1 MTQGHDGAMDSR
13 VLLADPPVTDLADHE
28 ARGGLAGLRRAY
40 ELGPGATIQEVML
53 SGLRGRGGGG
63 FPTGRKWQSV
73 RDAVALDDEDGGADR
88 AFVVCNGAEG
98 EPATF
103 KDRAIMRANP
113 HAVVEGVAIAAYAVG
128 AERAFIGVKE
138 RFGPEAERLAAAVD
152 EFAAAGLLAD
162 TTVQVVLG
170 PDHYLYGEETGLL
183 QVIEGEAPL
192 PRNVPPYIHG
202 LFATVPSSGWSA
214 SPGGVATEFAASNPT
229 VVNNVETLATVA
241 QVLARGPEWH
251 RALGTERSP
260 GFVVATV
267 VGDVVRP
274 GVAEVELGTP
284 LREVIDRVGGG
295 VADGRMV
302 KAVLSGAANPVITG
316 DQLDAPCSYEGLEAI
331 GSGMGA
337 AGFLVLDDA
346 TSMVE
351 VAQVLSRFLYV
362 ESCGQCPACK
372 LGCGAVTD
380 GLDLLASGRAVPED
394 IETMAYR
401 LRTVTD
407 GNRCYLPVQEQRVVG
422 SVLATFVDEVNAA
435 LDGQPLPARGFV
447 LPKLVDLADGI
458 ATYDERQAL
467 KQPDWTY
474 AESPPRSP
482 YG

>member
-1 MTQGHDGAMDSR
+1 MDSPA
-13 VLLADPPVTDLADHE
+13 VLLPDPPVASLADHE
-28 ARGGLAGLRRAY
+28 RRGGLVGLGRAY
-40 ELGPGATIQEVML
+40 ELGPGATIQEVIL

-73 RDAVALDDEDGGADR
+73 RDAVDTDVEDGGADR

-103 KDRAIMRANP
+103 KDRAIIRANP
-113 HAVVEGVAIAAYAVG
+113 YAVVEGVAIAAFAVG
-128 AERAFIGVKE
+128 AERAFIGIKE
-138 RFGPEAERLAAAVD
+138 RFAPEAERLAAAID
-152 EFAAAGLLAD
+152 EMTAAGLLDD
-162 TTVQVVLG
+162 TPVQVVLG

-214 SPGGVATEFAASNPT
+214 SPGGVVTDFSASNPT
-229 VVNNVETLATVA
+229 VVNNVETLATVT

-251 RALGTERSP
+251 RSLGTDRSP
-260 GFVVATV
+260 GLVVATV
-267 VGDVVRP
+267 VGDVVSP
-274 GVAEVELGTP
+274 GVGEVELGTP
-284 LREVIDRVGGG
+284 LHEVIERVGGG
-295 VADGRMV
+295 LPPGRTV
-302 KAVLSGAANPVITG
+302 KAVLSGVANPVITG

-337 AGFLVLDDA
+337 AGFLVLDDT
-346 TSMVE
+346 TSMLE

-380 GLDLLASGRAVPED
+380 GLDTLAAGTGQPED
-394 IETMAYR
+394 VETIAYR

-422 SVLATFVDEVNAA
+422 SIITAFADEVNLA
-435 LDGQPLPARGFV
+435 LDGTPLPRRGFV
-447 LPKLVDLADGI
+447 PPKLAELGGGT
-458 ATYDERQAL
+458 ATYDERQLL

-474 AESPPRSP
+474 VDPPGRR
-482 YG
+482 

>member
-1 MTQGHDGAMDSR
+1 
-13 VLLADPPVTDLADHE
+13 
-28 ARGGLAGLRRAY
+28 
-40 ELGPGATIQEVML
+40 
-53 SGLRGRGGGG
+53 
-63 FPTGRKWQSV
+63 
-73 RDAVALDDEDGGADR
+73 
-88 AFVVCNGAEG
+88 
-98 EPATF
+98 
-103 KDRAIMRANP
+103 
-113 HAVVEGVAIAAYAVG
+113 VEGVAIAAFAVG

-295 VADGRMV
+295 VADGRTV

-316 DQLDAPCSYEGLEAI
+316 DQLDTPCSYEGLEAI

-447 LPKLVDLADGI
+447 LPKLVDLADGV

-474 AESPPRSP
+474 AGQP
-482 YG
+482 

>member
-1 MTQGHDGAMDSR
+1 MDAPA
-13 VLLADPPVTDLADHE
+13 LLAEPPVADLADHE
-28 ARGGLAGLRRAY
+28 ARGGLVGLSRAY
-40 ELGPGATIQEVML
+40 ELGPGATVQEVIL

-73 RDAVALDDEDGGADR
+73 RDAVDIDVEDGGADR
-88 AFVVCNGAEG
+88 AFLVCNGAEG

-103 KDRAIMRANP
+103 KDRAIIRANP
-113 HAVVEGVAIAAYAVG
+113 YAVVEGVAIAAFAVG
-128 AERAFIGVKE
+128 AERAFIGIKE
-138 RFGPEAERLAAAVD
+138 RFAPEADRLAATVD
-152 EFAAAGLLAD
+152 EFAAAGLFGE
-162 TTVQVVLG
+162 TPVQVVLG

-214 SPGGVATEFAASNPT
+214 SPGGVVTDFSASNPT

-251 RALGTERSP
+251 RSLGTDRSP
-260 GFVVATV
+260 GLVVATV

-274 GVAEVELGTP
+274 GVGEIELGTP

-295 VADGRMV
+295 VRGGRTV

-316 DQLDAPCSYEGLEAI
+316 DQLDVPCSYEGFEAV

-337 AGFLVLDDA
+337 AGFLVLDDT

-372 LGCGAVTD
+372 LGCGAVTE
-380 GLDLLASGRAVPED
+380 GLDRLAGGRAVPED
-394 IETMAYR
+394 VEALAYR

-422 SVLATFVDEVNAA
+422 SIISTFADEVNLA
-435 LDGQPLPARGFV
+435 LDGAPVPARGFA
-447 LPKLVDLADGI
+447 LPKLVDLADGV
-458 ATYDERQAL
+458 ATYDDRQAL

-474 AESPPRSP
+474 VDLPAS
-482 YG
+482 G